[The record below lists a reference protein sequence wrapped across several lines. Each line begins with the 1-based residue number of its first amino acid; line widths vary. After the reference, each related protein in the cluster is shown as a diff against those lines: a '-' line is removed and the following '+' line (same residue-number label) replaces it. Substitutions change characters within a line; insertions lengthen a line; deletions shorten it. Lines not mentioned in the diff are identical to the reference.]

1 MNHSSTLVIV
11 PCGRSKIWD
20 KNPDIGY
27 SPAKDAYVG
36 SPFKVNR
43 KYAECFGNEWVILSA
58 KYGFVLPDFA
68 LPGPYEVTFKRKS
81 SGPVLVD
88 VLRQQINKLSLGNFS
103 QIVGLGGKEYRAAIV
118 EAFAKTDIEVH
129 FPFAGLPI
137 GKAMQAIKQAIEKS
151 VDQENVSREHQSIGI
166 ISRQRG

>member
-1 MNHSSTLVIV
+1 MNVSSTLVIV

-20 KNPDIGY
+20 KNPDAG
-27 SPAKDAYVG
+27 SCQAKIAYVG

-43 KYAECFGNEWVILSA
+43 KYAECFGNQWIILSA

-81 SGPVLVD
+81 SGPVSVN
-88 VLRQQINKLSLGNFS
+88 VLKRQVSELSLGNFS
-103 QIVGLGGKEYRAAIV
+103 QVVGLGGKEYRAAIA
-118 EAFAKTDIEVH
+118 EAFAETDSKVQ

-137 GKAMQAIKQAIEKS
+137 GKTMQAIKQSIEKMG
-151 VDQENVSREHQSIGI
+151 R
-166 ISRQRG
+166 